1 MREEGREQGIVG
13 PVPCLRTKAEMESI
27 HSSYRH
33 PGGANVSTK
42 CTLSVL
48 ASEIF
53 ANSTGKG
60 LEML

>member
-1 MREEGREQGIVG
+1 MREDGHEQGIV
-13 PVPCLRTKAEMESI
+13 VPLPCPHMKAEIESI
-27 HSSYRH
+27 HSSYCH

-53 ANSTGKG
+53 TNPKGKG
-60 LEML
+60 LEIL